1 MRISHDTIQK
11 VSIVFTLIISSYTVI
26 IGSFYCLFVPQA
38 CPDKVFVTNTTN
50 VSTHTCSLNE
60 NFTDLTT
67 YNWVVLIFNAVTA
80 FVLLVAFAYEYYR
93 EDWMVD
99 QFDADETKPDNNLE
113 KEIENYPE
121 IKQKFIEI
129 SYRYYILFL
138 LTAIFNIVNM
148 VLSAILIFYY
158 YYDGN
163 QSITTFITNTI
174 IIVTRLVKSIKMS
187 QIQPNRI
194 KAESVFLTEQVEF
207 NIVGNIPTPVSSPA
221 STKHT
226 KEMTIEQATIQEVDL
241 SVKEEKEEVKI
252 EMAIV

>member
-1 MRISHDTIQK
+1 MRISHDTLQK
-11 VSIVFTLIISSYTVI
+11 VSIIFTLIISSYTVI

-38 CPDKVFVTNTTN
+38 CPDKVFITNTTT
-50 VSTHTCSLNE
+50 VSSHTCSLSE

-80 FVLLVAFAYEYYR
+80 AVLLVAFGYEYYR

-99 QFDADETKPDNNLE
+99 QFDADESKPDNNLE
-113 KEIENYPE
+113 KEIELYPE

-129 SYRYYILFL
+129 SYRYYVLFL
-138 LTAIFNIVNM
+138 LTAIFNVVNM
-148 VLSAILIFYY
+148 ILSAILIFYY

-174 IIVTRLVKSIKMS
+174 IILTRLLKSIKMS
-187 QIQPNRI
+187 QLNKDRI

-207 NIVGNIPTPVSSPA
+207 NIVGNIITPVSSPA
-221 STKHT
+221 HSETKSVQSQKSEK
-226 KEMTIEQATIQEVDL
+226 KEIELTVAT
-241 SVKEEKEEVKI
+241 
-252 EMAIV
+252 

>member
-1 MRISHDTIQK
+1 MRISHDTLQK
-11 VSIVFTLIISSYTVI
+11 VSIIFTLIISSYTVI

-38 CPDKVFVTNTTN
+38 CPDKVFFSN
-50 VSTHTCSLNE
+50 STSVPKHTCSLSE

-80 FVLLVAFAYEYYR
+80 AVLLVAFGYEYYR

-99 QFDADETKPDNNLE
+99 QFDADESKPDNNLE
-113 KEIENYPE
+113 KEIELYPE

-129 SYRYYILFL
+129 SYRYHVLFL
-138 LTAIFNIVNM
+138 LTAVFNIVNM

-174 IIVTRLVKSIKMS
+174 IIVTRLSKSIKMS
-187 QIQPNRI
+187 QINKERI

-221 STKHT
+221 STKHST
-226 KEMTIEQATIQEVDL
+226 ELTVEDTDTAK
-241 SVKEEKEEVKI
+241 EKEI
-252 EMAIV
+252 ELSNQV